1 MIQTVTLLSGDILT
15 LAHTLRSASVPGA
28 GGVHTLHPAQH
39 LRVAKD
45 VPTEARRPRVHVQR
59 VRVARVRPT
68 QNLKERGRTAQRGDV
83 DM

>member
-39 LRVAKD
+39 LRVAED
-45 VPTEARRPRVHVQR
+45 VPTEPPRPSVHLQR
-59 VRVARVRPT
+59 GGVARVRAT
-68 QNLKERGRTAQRGDV
+68 QNLKEHGRTAQRGDV